1 MDFFHVRLRRT
12 LPGTCSTSGMRGST
26 ARTSCERLTVTEFL
40 RRVRRMVV
48 GFVVSRLLAQDDGAE
63 GESV

>member
-1 MDFFHVRLRRT
+1 VWAATGPALEAFSRHPVVRKADS
-12 LPGTCSTSGMRGST
+12 PG
-26 ARTSCERLTVTEFL
+26 ERLTVTEFL